1 MPSAK
6 DGRREFMKA
15 VAGAVALTPATLA
28 AAAGQAARPT
38 AAPAPA
44 ATSRPAGAPRIRFGV
59 VGLNHGHIYGQ
70 VAAVQGGGGELAAF
84 HAPEDDL
91 AAAFQKRF
99 PGAKRAKE
107 EREILEDPALQL
119 VVSASIPSERAPL
132 GMRVMRHGKDF
143 MVDKPGITTLEQL
156 AEVRRVQQET
166 GRIYSIDYSEYFGN
180 RAVVRASELVKA
192 GAIGRVVQTI
202 GLGPHRLNSK
212 TRPEWFWDARYFGG
226 ILCDIAAHQ
235 AYHFLSFT
243 GCDARRGRRRAGR
256 EPAPP
261 GPPRVRGLRRRRVAR
276 RLRHGLRAR
285 RLVHP
290 GRAADLGRRPADDP
304 GHRRLHRDPHERRR
318 RRPQGRRAP
327 VPGGRQGDPLRR
339 LLRAAAAVR
348 RAAGERRA
356 RRGPRPRCRRRS
368 ACSRWSWCCR
378 HRRPRERW
386 SSQARPAAP
395 ARPAVSRSSNRRSRW
410 RHALAV
416 VSRAAR
422 RSRRPA
428 AGIGGAVLAAGFP
441 SIVPSSVFGAHGAEQ
456 PHQRRRDRHRPHLA
470 RPRPAR
476 NLEARAGADHGRV
489 RPRQPPCR
497 GREDAGQRLLR
508 EEDGQAVRR
517 RDGPTAT
524 TASCSRAR
532 TSTPS

>member
-132 GMRVMRHGKDF
+132 GVRVMRHGKDF

-180 RAVVRASELVKA
+180 RAVVRASELVRA

-235 AYHFLSFT
+235 AFHFLSFT
-243 GCDARRGRRRAGR
+243 GCTRAEVVAAQVANLRHPDRPAFQDFGDVVWRGDSGTGYVRVDWFTPDGLPTWGDGRLTILGTDGYVEIRTNVDVAGR
-256 EPAPP
+256 KGGEHLFLVDGKETRYVDCSGQPLPY
-261 GPPRVRGLRRRRVAR
+261 GE
-276 RLRHGLRAR
+276 
-285 RLVHP
+285 RLVSDVLA
-290 GRAADLGRRPADDP
+290 RTETAM
-304 GHRRLHRDPHERRR
+304 
-318 RRPQGRRAP
+318 PQARC
-327 VPGGRQGDPLRR
+327 
-339 LLRAAAAVR
+339 LLAMELVLQAQAAARKVEF
-348 RAAGERRA
+348 AG
-356 RRGPRPRCRRRS
+356 
-368 ACSRWSWCCR
+368 
-378 HRRPRERW
+378 
-386 SSQARPAAP
+386 
-395 ARPAVSRSSNRRSRW
+395 
-410 RHALAV
+410 
-416 VSRAAR
+416 
-422 RSRRPA
+422 
-428 AGIGGAVLAAGFP
+428 
-441 SIVPSSVFGAHGAEQ
+441 
-456 PHQRRRDRHRPHLA
+456 
-470 RPRPAR
+470 
-476 NLEARAGADHGRV
+476 
-489 RPRQPPCR
+489 
-497 GREDAGQRLLR
+497 
-508 EEDGQAVRR
+508 
-517 RDGPTAT
+517 
-524 TASCSRAR
+524 
-532 TSTPS
+532 